1 MEGCHFV
8 FLFVEGGYF
17 SFLYYKQ
24 TFYGGVKN
32 YAKITSKDVCPV
44 TATAVD
50 QLKIWVPKS
59 RNVVQD
65 KSGAIHAFL
74 KLSLPNF
81 VCVAFTSKSAQ
92 SISLKWRIFILS
104 IVECFLK
111 LCNRSKISSF
121 KCAISFRMKIGYIN
135 ALPTAGSRH
144 FKSAKTSGRIRL
156 RFRMTITSIK
166 HTSTPFSPLIS
177 SFREFL

>member
-1 MEGCHFV
+1 MFFCLWKGDI
-8 FLFVEGGYF
+8 F

-32 YAKITSKDVCPV
+32 YAKIV
-44 TATAVD
+44 TG
-50 QLKIWVPKS
+50 LKS